1 MDWMSNLFVVLFI
14 TSITGTIFYVIG
26 MAFSRIWFRDDVRL
40 LRIQMRIA
48 QWAFIIP
55 FVYIILY
62 VRARG
67 GVLIADGSINL
78 FYTTSV
84 MQRIYAILG
93 CVWTGLFLA
102 LLVYKLYVRFRWM
115 WVFRGNIPEED
126 AGTEKLFR
134 EICARLGVE
143 EGKVSLYR
151 NDSVEMPCIT
161 YSHGFAVVLPLKCY
175 TEKETA
181 VILYHEL
188 CHYLSGDIYLKTAS
202 CIAALLHVLNPVAH
216 IMLRQLSLI
225 CEECCDRMACEKGAG
240 MFSRK
245 EYFLTILSALAEEDK
260 RERYNLFL
268 LADTI
273 GDYERRVQS
282 MRKYRADGGLKKG
295 TAVLLTACFLLGSS
309 ITALAAGD
317 GMTVAYGAAA
327 EATADRVEEDGN
339 AAENMAVSDT
349 MSDEEILEEF
359 ARAYDLDPE
368 DVVMIGE
375 EDIETIGNFM
385 NVEGDIDPGKT
396 LMTSGFSKE
405 VGDVVTVTTVGSPSD
420 QRYQMGIKDPNAL
433 MRYVEGTGT
442 MVHDF
447 EIKIKGRH
455 YFFVTNLNSSSK
467 LHIKA
472 TVMK

>member
-26 MAFSRIWFRDDVRL
+26 MVFSRIWFRDDVRL

-48 QWAFIIP
+48 QWAFIVP
-55 FVYIILY
+55 FVYIVLY
-62 VRARG
+62 LRSRARFSTAG
-67 GVLIADGSINL
+67 NVNNL
-78 FYTTSV
+78 FYSTPV
-84 MQRIYAILG
+84 MRRTCAVLG
-93 CVWTGLFLA
+93 CIWVLLFLG
-102 LLVYKLYVRFRWM
+102 LLAYKVYVRCRWM
-115 WVFRGNIPEED
+115 MVFRGNIPEED
-126 AGTEKLFR
+126 AGTAELFE
-134 EICARLGVE
+134 EICEQMGISGR
-143 EGKVSLYR
+143 VSLYR

-161 YSHGFAVVLPLKCY
+161 YAHGFAVVLPLKCY

-188 CHYLSGDIYLKTAS
+188 CHYLSGDIYLKTVS
-202 CIAALLHVLNPVAH
+202 CIVALLHVVNPAAH
-216 IMLRQLSLI
+216 VMLKRLSLV
-225 CEECCDRMACEKGAG
+225 CEECCDRMACEMGAE

-245 EYFLTILSALAEEDK
+245 EYFQTILSALDKEEK

-385 NVEGDIDPGKT
+385 NVEGDIDPGET